1 MKKEFNILRKND
13 FQSSENTFNYR
24 NGSFTRKNGDEI
36 FLEHRLNKFFKIL
49 IDNKDT
55 VVTRV
60 ELMEFVWKEV
70 VVTDESVTKAASD
83 LRKFFVTNNL
93 TDFKLITI
101 SKLGYKLEIIES
113 DLRKIN
119 FLKRL
124 LKLIGYMI
132 LVFLLIILIIRAINY

>member
-1 MKKEFNILRKND
+1 MRKEFNILWKNG

-36 FLEHRLNKFFKIL
+36 FLEHRLKDFFKIL
-49 IDNKDT
+49 IDNKDN

-113 DLRKIN
+113 ELRKTN
-119 FLKRL
+119 FIKRL
-124 LKLIGYMI
+124 LKIIGYMI

>member
-1 MKKEFNILRKND
+1 MRKEFNILWKND

-36 FLEHRLNKFFKIL
+36 FLEHRLKDFLKIL
-49 IDNKDT
+49 IDNKDN
-55 VVTRV
+55 VVTKV

-119 FLKRL
+119 FIKRL
-124 LKLIGYMI
+124 LKIIGYMI

>member
-1 MKKEFNILRKND
+1 MRKEFNILWKND

-36 FLEHRLNKFFKIL
+36 FLEHRLKDFFKIL
-49 IDNKDT
+49 IDNKDN
-55 VVTRV
+55 VVTKV

-119 FLKRL
+119 FIKRL
-124 LKLIGYMI
+124 LKIIGYMI